1 VGKHIHLGVNINGQS
16 QVTAMTSI
24 LIQIMIQTQ
33 TTHTVPK

>member
-1 VGKHIHLGVNINGQS
+1 MGKHTHPGVNVNGQS
-16 QVTAMTSI
+16 QVTAMTSL